1 MIRGRAISATFNTT
15 AGSNFPAYQ
24 VAVVERRYVIERRRR
39 REECPRAV
47 ARGHWSG
54 SRWAAGGGVVHVAL

>member
-15 AGSNFPAYQ
+15 AGSDCLAYQ
-24 VAVVERRYVIERRRR
+24 VAVVERRYVIERRHQ
-39 REECPRAV
+39 EECRQAV

-54 SRWAAGGGVVHVAL
+54 GQWAAGGMHHKPNRL